1 MIVRLIIIALLI
13 WLGFRIYNLIQ
24 KKPTGSHTKTITKDM
39 VCCEKCAIHVPVNEA
54 IKIGDNYYCCDDH
67 IPKNE

>member
-1 MIVRLIIIALLI
+1 M

-24 KKPTGSHTKTITKDM
+24 KNPSARRQNFMFCDM

>member
-24 KKPTGSHTKTITKDM
+24 KKSTDSHAKTITKDM
-39 VCCEKCAIHVPVNEA
+39 VCCKRCGIHVPVNEA
-54 IKIGDNYYCCDDH
+54 IKIADSYYCSNDH
-67 IPKNE
+67 TPKNK